1 MPTKSILPAVSLS
14 LNIIVLIPICCLI
27 LFFKDAAEF
36 PYDGNTASR
45 QILLCVYIAILLLS
59 AALLIARSYLAPN
72 NTAVGTL
79 LTLQIVYKVLSVGFV
94 TNPINPVKWSNL
106 GIAFFHSWTIYAI
119 RNDIKEGFGIQT
131 VEVDA
136 TATNAIVPD
145 GQN

>member
-1 MPTKSILPAVSLS
+1 MTINSILPAVSLS
-14 LNIIVLIPICCLI
+14 LNILVLIPICCLI
-27 LFFKDAAEF
+27 LFFNDAADF

-45 QILLCVYIAILLLS
+45 QILLCVYLAILILS

-94 TNPINPVKWSNL
+94 TNPVNPVKWSNL

-119 RNDIKEGFGIQT
+119 RNDIKDGFGIVANPKSTQT
-131 VEVDA
+131 I
-136 TATNAIVPD
+136 NPD
-145 GQN
+145 VQN

>member
-1 MPTKSILPAVSLS
+1 
-14 LNIIVLIPICCLI
+14 
-27 LFFKDAAEF
+27 
-36 PYDGNTASR
+36 
-45 QILLCVYIAILLLS
+45 
-59 AALLIARSYLAPN
+59 
-72 NTAVGTL
+72 

-136 TATNAIVPD
+136 AATNAIVPD

>member
-136 TATNAIVPD
+136 AATNAIVPD

>member
-1 MPTKSILPAVSLS
+1 MVHSDNDDDTATTSTVKKQLMPTKSILPAVSLS

-27 LFFKDAAEF
+27 LFFKDAAKF

-45 QILLCVYIAILLLS
+45 QILFSVYLAILLLS
-59 AALLIARSYLAPN
+59 VALLIARSYLAPN

-106 GIAFFHSWTIYAI
+106 GIAFFSFLD
-119 RNDIKEGFGIQT
+119 DICHQK
-131 VEVDA
+131 
-136 TATNAIVPD
+136 
-145 GQN
+145 